1 MTPNGLAH
9 LSSPPGRC
17 TFPTPSPVPPHRTPS
32 SLSPCRQPPLP
43 LSCPYISCLSPPR
56 LLPSLSL
63 TSSPQLQGGTLS
75 TCLQSRPSQP
85 SRRSKSPLSHPPRP
99 SPTAPSVRAGG
110 AGRGRFG
117 QVGTGNLSL
126 PIAERQLQGRPGCAW
141 LLTAWPKHVP
151 TCNHACRGLGLPR
164 SRGGQLQALRVPHF
178 PTPSPAAAAR
188 GELGHA
194 TPQPCAEL

>member
-9 LSSPPGRC
+9 LSPPPGRC
-17 TFPTPSPVPPHRTPS
+17 TFLTPSPVPPHRTPS

-75 TCLQSRPSQP
+75 TCLQSHPSQP

-117 QVGTGNLSL
+117 QVGTGTCPCPSQRGSAPGLARLCVAAYGVAKACSH
-126 PIAERQLQGRPGCAW
+126 LQP
-141 LLTAWPKHVP
+141 
-151 TCNHACRGLGLPR
+151 
-164 SRGGQLQALRVPHF
+164 RVPWAW
-178 PTPSPAAAAR
+178 AA
-188 GELGHA
+188 
-194 TPQPCAEL
+194 P